1 MLINGKAEE
10 LKRYSKVNY
19 VADNFIEKA
28 KEVWEYS
35 DLQIRCIYL
44 ISDLAKNGNGVFSV
58 AYSTFKKMF
67 EQRFKIEISLSTVR
81 RFFVL
86 MEKLGLLSINEAKRK
101 NEQQSANIYIIEA
114 ISEESQEVSENE
126 HPRELPSEHQNVSL
140 QETNDKQ
147 KTLNNSVVKQDVSQL
162 ELINSIYLNF
172 RSKGINK
179 QTFKK
184 VLTEI
189 EMKKG
194 IKNFKAYLE
203 GALNRVVEYVN
214 NRIEDN
220 EIGSGAMATGIFA
233 YNWLE

>member
-1 MLINGKAEE
+1 MLINGKSEE

-19 VADNFIEKA
+19 VADYFIQKA

-35 DLQIRCIYL
+35 ELQIRSLYL
-44 ISDLAKNGNGVFSV
+44 ISDLAKNGNGVFSI

-67 EQRFKIEISLSTVR
+67 EQRFKMEISLSSVR
-81 RFFVL
+81 RFFSL
-86 MEKLGLLSINEAKRK
+86 MEKLGLLSKNEAKRK
-101 NEQQSANIYIIEA
+101 NNSQSANVYIVEQQM
-114 ISEESQEVSENE
+114 ELQQDEQPLE
-126 HPRELPSEHQNVSL
+126 HPSEDLNISF
-140 QETNDKQ
+140 QEINDEH
-147 KTLNNSVVKQDVSQL
+147 KTLNNNIVNNVEQSEIINDV
-162 ELINSIYLNF
+162 YLNF

-184 VLTEI
+184 VLNEI
-189 EMKKG
+189 EMRKG

-214 NRIEDN
+214 NRNIDN